1 MDKRHDIARELA
13 RAYCTVSPEALTK
26 LGEILVPL
34 RFSKGEQVLKE
45 GEVCQ
50 YMYYIEKG
58 FLRQYYFKNDKD
70 LTEHFSFEGNMVI
83 CIESFLKQE
92 PTHLLV
98 EAMETTIAYGIPY
111 KEIEE
116 LSKTDNEI
124 SHLYRKIFETSL
136 ILSQIKADNLR
147 FETAQDRYR
156 LMLEKY
162 PEILRRAP
170 LNQIASFLQMTPE
183 TLSRVRAA
191 QNLL

>member
-1 MDKRHDIARELA
+1 M
-13 RAYCTVSPEALTK
+13 
-26 LGEILVPL
+26 
-34 RFSKGEQVLKE
+34 
-45 GEVCQ
+45 
-50 YMYYIEKG
+50 
-58 FLRQYYFKNDKD
+58 
-70 LTEHFSFEGNMVI
+70 
-83 CIESFLKQE
+83 
-92 PTHLLV
+92 
-98 EAMETTIAYGIPY
+98 TIFPY